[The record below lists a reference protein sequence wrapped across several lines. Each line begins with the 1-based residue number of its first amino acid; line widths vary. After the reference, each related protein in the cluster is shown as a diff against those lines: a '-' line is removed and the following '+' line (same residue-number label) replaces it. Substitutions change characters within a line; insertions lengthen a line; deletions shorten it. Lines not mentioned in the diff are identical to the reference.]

1 MQSTFIRELITT
13 LIRDTTLTTKRD
25 YQKTKN
31 LLLSKYGTSV
41 EDVGAIEVLEDYRNG
56 IDDRSLVYDSRVW
69 KMLRKR
75 GVRSLSGVSVI
86 SLLTKFWGC
95 PGKCVFCPTYEGLPK
110 SYITGE
116 PAVQRA
122 EMNGFDP
129 VRQVQNRLRSL
140 EITGNA
146 IAKCDIRII

>member
-1 MQSTFIRELITT
+1 M
-13 LIRDTTLTTKRD
+13 
-25 YQKTKN
+25 
-31 LLLSKYGTSV
+31 
-41 EDVGAIEVLEDYRNG
+41 
-56 IDDRSLVYDSRVW
+56 
-69 KMLRKR
+69 
-75 GVRSLSGVSVI
+75 I

-95 PGKCVFCPTYEGLPK
+95 PGKCIFCPTYEGLPK

-122 EMNGFDP
+122 EANDFDP

-146 IAKCDIRII
+146 ITKCDIRVI

>member
-13 LIRDTTLTTKRD
+13 LIGDTTLTTKRD

-31 LLLSKYGTSV
+31 LLLSKYGNTV

-56 IDDRSLVYDSRVW
+56 IDDKSLVYDPRVW

-122 EMNGFDP
+122 EMN
-129 VRQVQNRLRSL
+129 
-140 EITGNA
+140 
-146 IAKCDIRII
+146 

>member
-13 LIRDTTLTTKRD
+13 LIGDTTLTTKRD

-56 IDDRSLVYDSRVW
+56 INDTSLIYNPRVW

-75 GVRSLSGVSVI
+75 
-86 SLLTKFWGC
+86 
-95 PGKCVFCPTYEGLPK
+95 
-110 SYITGE
+110 
-116 PAVQRA
+116 
-122 EMNGFDP
+122 
-129 VRQVQNRLRSL
+129 
-140 EITGNA
+140 
-146 IAKCDIRII
+146 